1 MNPKLKECLMAA
13 VVAALLVAA
22 PGLAA
27 AEIIRGNIVS
37 HEGNKLVVLVGDAKT
52 TVTLTDSTK
61 IVAIV
66 GVVGARREDRP
77 ASDLI
82 NGLLVNIDTVQN
94 GEELDAARVTFNPKD
109 LRAARTVHAGT
120 EEAKEKVRAVQAENE
135 RIQAENKRLA
145 EENAERLNKVGQF
158 DTRGSVRVL
167 FASGKTAISAKGKQD
182 LQDIARQA
190 MATPGGLIRVVGNAD
205 STGNAALNQ
214 KLSDQRASNVTAYLI
229 SSAHVPHEKFVSS
242 SGLGA
247 SMVHDMDNSE
257 ESKAQA
263 RRVTVYILVS
273 KAAQRPTSR

>member
-1 MNPKLKECLMAA
+1 MNATLKLLGATA
-13 VVAALLVAA
+13 AALLLAA

-27 AEIIRGNIVS
+27 AEVIRGNIIS
-37 HEGNKLVVLVGDAKT
+37 HDGNKLVVQVGDART
-52 TVTLTDSTK
+52 TVMLTDSTK

-66 GVVGARREDRP
+66 GTLGAGRSDRP

-82 NGLLVNIDTVQN
+82 HGLLVNIDTVQN
-94 GEELDAARVTFNPKD
+94 GAELDANRVTFNPKD
-109 LRAARTVHAGT
+109 LRAARIVQSGT
-120 EEAKEKVRAVQAENE
+120 EEAKEKVRTVQAENAK
-135 RIQAENKRLA
+135 IQAENKRLA

-182 LQDIARQA
+182 LQDIAKQA
-190 MATPGGLIRVVGNAD
+190 MATPGGLVRVVGNAD

-229 SSAHVPHEKFVSS
+229 ASAHVPHEKFVSS

-247 SMVHDMDNSE
+247 SMVHDVDNSE

-273 KAAQRPTSR
+273 KAAQRPVH